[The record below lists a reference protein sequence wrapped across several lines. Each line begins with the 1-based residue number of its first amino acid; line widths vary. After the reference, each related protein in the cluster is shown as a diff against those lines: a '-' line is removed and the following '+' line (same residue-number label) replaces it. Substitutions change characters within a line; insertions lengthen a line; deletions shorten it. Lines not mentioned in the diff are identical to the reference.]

1 MCILH
6 TRCPTLPNGDYFRR
20 LKNVDSRYR
29 VSGGGLRR
37 GGDVPAQVGF
47 PSFAGC
53 LINNAETIFHLPELR
68 QAYLLMCAATT
79 GLKAGAGMDIP
90 HAHSTAIS
98 LASGELAK

>member
-1 MCILH
+1 MSI
-6 TRCPTLPNGDYFRR
+6 PDI
-20 LKNVDSRYR
+20 DS
-29 VSGGGLRR
+29 LAAALE

-79 GLKAGAGMDIP
+79 GLKAGAGMDLRAP
-90 HAHSTAIS
+90 LLHGY
-98 LASGELAK
+98 LSGFRRARQVDPQRER